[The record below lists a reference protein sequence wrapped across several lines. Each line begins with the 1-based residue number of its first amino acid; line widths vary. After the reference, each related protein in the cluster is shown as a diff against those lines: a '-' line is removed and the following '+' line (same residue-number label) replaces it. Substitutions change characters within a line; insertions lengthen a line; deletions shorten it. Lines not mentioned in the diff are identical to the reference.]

1 MPGGMN
7 GNELVDE
14 VLRLKLGVKVLLTS
28 GYSENFRDRNDGSND
43 VVRLLPR
50 PYSMGQLKEAIRAAL
65 EHVGW
70 PTSRRD

>member
-28 GYSENFRDRNDGSND
+28 GYSENSRDRNDGSDD
-43 VVRLLPR
+43 VVRLLPK
-50 PYSMGQLKEAIRAAL
+50 PNSMDQLKEAIRAAL
-65 EHVGW
+65 DG
-70 PTSRRD
+70 